1 MAANFGRWMRGNRPM
16 NPTLLKTIEFL
27 NGVACALA
35 SAMVQVGSLKAFA
48 SEPATV
54 CSTRRSGQRSAA

>member
-1 MAANFGRWMRGNRPM
+1 M